1 MEENRIGVYVCW
13 CGTNIAMMVD
23 VKDVSKEME
32 NLPGVVLAKNYKYMC
47 SDPGQDMI
55 IKDIKKHNLNRI
67 VVAACSPRIHEIT
80 FRNALENAGLNP
92 YMLQMANI
100 REQDSWVHTDREEAT
115 RKAKSLVAAAIRR
128 VIHHK
133 PLKKRIV
140 NVHADTLIIGGGV
153 AGMSA
158 ALELSEAGKKSFLIE
173 KSEMLGGTAAEL
185 NLSFPYLNDI
195 ANDISELVKK
205 IEASEYIEVILNA
218 EVQEIHGFIGNFK
231 GIVKTR
237 DEKEYPIEFGN
248 TIVATG
254 LKPFDAGKLTN
265 YGYWKFP
272 EVITSLEFE
281 QLTREGRIINKAGK
295 VPQNIAIIHCAGSRN
310 ENYNNFCSRT
320 CCMSALKY
328 ANQLRGLLPG
338 SNIFELYAD
347 MRSFGKGCEELYA
360 STSRKG
366 VMFLMFDQRA
376 ELPLIKEDKNG
387 SGVVI
392 EFEELLSGEEIQV
405 PADLVILMVGMNA
418 NDDAKSVSHLCGIS
432 MDSNGFFIEKHPKLD
447 PVATTTD
454 GVYVVGSCQA
464 PKDIP
469 ESISQAK
476 AAVARILATILRG
489 SVEVEVTTAEVNAD
503 VCCGCQFC
511 ISVCPYSANSFDA
524 EHDVSV
530 VNEVLCKGC
539 GTCATACPSGA
550 ISTKHFTD
558 EQILSQIEGLMAKVH
573 ELEELETS

>member
-1 MEENRIGVYVCW
+1 MEEKRIGVYVCW

-32 NLPGVVLAKNYKYMC
+32 KLPGVVLAKNYKYMC

-55 IKDIKKHNLNRI
+55 IKDIKKYNLDRI

-100 REQDSWVHTDREEAT
+100 SEQDSWVHTDRIEAT

-140 NVHADTLIIGGGV
+140 NVHPNTLIIGGGV

-173 KSEMLGGTAAEL
+173 KSDQLGGTAAKL
-185 NLSFPYLNDI
+185 KLSFPYLNDVV
-195 ANDISELVKK
+195 NDISNLIKRVEK
-205 IEASEYIEVILNA
+205 SEHIQVILNA
-218 EVQEIHGFIGNFK
+218 EVQEIHGFIGNFN
-231 GIVKTR
+231 GIVKTT
-237 DEKEYPIEFGN
+237 DEKEYSIEFGN

-254 LKPFDAGKLTN
+254 LKSFDAGKLKN
-265 YGYWKFP
+265 YGYWKYS
-272 EVITSLEFE
+272 EVITSIEFE
-281 QLTREGRIINKAGK
+281 LLVKQGVVVNKKGI
-295 VPQNIAIIHCAGSRN
+295 VPENIAIIHCAGSRN
-310 ENYNNFCSRT
+310 ENYNNYCSRT

-328 ANQLRGLLPG
+328 ANQLRNLLPDA
-338 SNIFELYAD
+338 NIFEMYAD
-347 MRSFGKGCEELYA
+347 MRTFGRGCEELYT

-366 VMFLMFDQRA
+366 IMFLMFDQRA
-376 ELPLIKEDKNG
+376 ELPLIKEDERGN
-387 SGVVI
+387 GVVI
-392 EFEELLSGEEIQV
+392 EFKELLSGEEIQV
-405 PADLVILMVGMNA
+405 PADLVILMVGMEAHEN
-418 NDDAKSVSHLCGIS
+418 AKSVSHLSGIS

-469 ESISQAK
+469 DSVSQAK

-489 SVEVEVTTAEVNAD
+489 TVEVEVTTAEINAD
-503 VCCGCQFC
+503 ICCGCQFC
-511 ISVCPYSANSFDA
+511 ISVCPYGANSFDA
-524 EHDVSV
+524 ANDVSV

-573 ELEELETS
+573 ELEELETN